1 MESQKTFSDRL
12 NENSQN
18 LFNLLKA
25 IYNKDVDIK
34 SAEYKML
41 EKQSSQE
48 FKSLQKEFTN
58 LKK

>member
-1 MESQKTFSDRL
+1 LESQKTFSDRL